1 MRHQPASPQL
11 GMAVLAM
18 VMILLFGI
26 SLIVLY
32 LNRSI
37 IFEQRISAN
46 QMRSTTAQEMA
57 EAGIEWA
64 TGMFNSVE
72 FIGSNCETLAG
83 ASLTFRKQYVTVS
96 PTPSVASHVMPGCK
110 VNPATGVSLCHCPAV
125 PASGTTIADLGSASL
140 PGFSVQFSPVAGDA
154 EAVRLVST
162 GCTEQTGTCG
172 PGTRGASDASASV
185 SVVLKLMPG
194 LRAVPAAPLTCGLS
208 CSVGG
213 SFDIVNQDVATGG
226 ILVNAGSTVSATAS
240 HLTTIPG
247 QPVSSAIVDND
258 QSLLNLASN
267 DPTCSNSSMFSA
279 FFGSTIDKYMA
290 SPLTKTITCSTAN
303 VCGQLINTAYNAG
316 WRAFY
321 FPQSLEINN
330 SAPFTQLGTPTDGV
344 SLVSPGQID
353 INGNI
358 SLYGMLFSNNSN
370 VNYLGTGTANVY
382 GAMVT
387 CGGFNSNGNG
397 TVSYLSSALSSTRTS
412 SARMVRMPGS
422 WTDRCAL
429 GLPLPT
435 VANAVPTINC
445 N

>member
-1 MRHQPASPQL
+1 MRHQPATPQH

-46 QMRSTTAQEMA
+46 QMRSTMAQEMA

-64 TGMFNSVE
+64 TGMFNRAE
-72 FIGSNCETLAG
+72 FIGTNCQPLAG
-83 ASLTFRKQYVTVS
+83 GSLTFRKQYVTVS
-96 PTPSVASHVMPGCK
+96 PTPGIASHVLPGCK
-110 VNPATGVSLCHCPAV
+110 LNPATGVSLCHCPAV
-125 PASGTTIADLGSASL
+125 PASGTTLANLGSASL
-140 PGFSVQFSPVAGDA
+140 PGFTVQFSPVAGDA
-154 EAVRLVST
+154 EAVRVIAT
-162 GCTEQTGTCG
+162 GCTEQADTCG

-208 CSVGG
+208 CSIGG

-226 ILVNAGSTVSATAS
+226 ILVNAGSTVSASAS
-240 HLTTIPG
+240 QLTTIPG
-247 QPVSSAIVDND
+247 QPMSGAIIDND
-258 QSLLNLASN
+258 PSLLSLASS

-279 FFGSTIDKYMA
+279 FFGSTVAEYMA
-290 SPLTKTITCSTAN
+290 SPLTKTISCSTAN
-303 VCGQLINTAYNAG
+303 DCGQLIGAAYNAG

-321 FPQSLEINN
+321 FPLSLEINN
-330 SAPFTQLGTPTDGV
+330 SAPFSQLGTATDGV

-358 SLYGMLFSNNSN
+358 SLYGMLFSNSSN
-370 VNYLGTGTANVY
+370 FNNLGTGTANIY

-397 TVSYLSSALSSTRTS
+397 TVNYLPSALSSTRTS

-429 GLPLPT
+429 SLPLPT
-435 VANAVPTINC
+435 VANAAPTINC

>member
-1 MRHQPASPQL
+1 MGHQPATRQL
-11 GMAVLAM
+11 GIAVLVM

-26 SLIVLY
+26 TLIVLY
-32 LNRSI
+32 LNRGV

-46 QMRSTTAQEMA
+46 QMRSSTAQEMA

-64 TGMFNSVE
+64 TGMFNSPQL
-72 FIGSNCETLAG
+72 IGSNCQALAG
-83 ASLTFRKQYVTVS
+83 GSLTFRRQYATVS
-96 PTPSVASHVMPGCK
+96 PTPSIASHVMPGCK
-110 VNPATGVSLCHCPAV
+110 INPATGASLCNCPAV
-125 PASGTTIADLGSASL
+125 PASGTTIANLGSTSL
-140 PGFSVQFSPVAGDA
+140 PGFTVQFSPVAGDP
-154 EAVRLVST
+154 EAVRVVST

-172 PGTRGASDASASV
+172 PGTRGASDASASI

-213 SFDIVNQDVATGG
+213 SFNIVNQDVATGG
-226 ILVNAGSTVSATAS
+226 IVLNAGSTVSASAS

-247 QPVSSAIVDND
+247 QPVSDAIVDND
-258 QSLLNLASN
+258 QSLLNLASS

-279 FFGSTIDKYMA
+279 FFGSTVAEYMA
-290 SPLTKTITCSTAN
+290 SPLTKTINCSSAN
-303 VCGQLINTAYNAG
+303 TCGQLIGAAYNEG

-321 FPQSLEINN
+321 FPDALEINN
-330 SAPFTQLGTPTDGV
+330 SAPFSQLGTATDGV
-344 SLVSPGQID
+344 SLVSPGQIN

-358 SLYGMLFSNNSN
+358 TIYGMLFSNNSN
-370 VNYLGTGTANVY
+370 LDYLGTGNSNVY

-387 CGGFNSNGNG
+387 CGGFESNGNG
-397 TVSYLSSALSSTRTS
+397 TVGYLPSALSSTRTS

-422 WTDRCAL
+422 WTDRCTL

-435 VANAVPTINC
+435 VANAAPSLNC